1 MTMTESGQ
9 AVEKVI
15 AFNPADFA
23 LKLDTIRRNH
33 ALEHATLHLMSASG
47 RQKKRVAGYS
57 DLSGFWLIGPVD
69 TAEVE
74 TQAAQALQR
83 LKAGEKR
90 LAIHP
95 QCGTNFG
102 VTALLGTFAVLLS
115 LVGVKKEKGAIL
127 ERMPLVYL
135 LLTMTTFFGP
145 ILGKKV
151 QEAVTTNADPADL
164 SLGEVKRFERN
175 GMILHHVST
184 HSDRVEGGL
193 CRLIW
198 ER

>member
-1 MTMTESGQ
+1 MTMTETEQ
-9 AVEKVI
+9 AADKVI

-33 ALEHATLHLMSASG
+33 ALEHATLHLIAATG
-47 RQKKRVAGYS
+47 RQKKRIAGYS
-57 DLSGFWLIGPVD
+57 NLSGFWLIGPVD

-74 TQAAQALQR
+74 AQAAQALQR
-83 LKAGEKR
+83 LKNGEKR

-102 VTALLGTFAVLLS
+102 VTALLGTFAALLS
-115 LVGVKKEKGAIL
+115 LAGMKRGKGALI
-127 ERMPLVYL
+127 ERAPLIYL
-135 LLTMTTFFGP
+135 MLTLTTFLGP

-151 QEAVTTNADPADL
+151 QEVVTTNADPADL
-164 SLGEVKRFERN
+164 GIGEVKRFERG

-184 HSDRVEGGL
+184 HSDRVKGGL